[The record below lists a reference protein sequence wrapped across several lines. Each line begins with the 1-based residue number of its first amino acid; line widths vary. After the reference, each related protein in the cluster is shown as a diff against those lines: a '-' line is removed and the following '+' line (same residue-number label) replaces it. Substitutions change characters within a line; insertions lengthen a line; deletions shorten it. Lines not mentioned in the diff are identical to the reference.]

1 MRAISVLW
9 DDFQSKKDDLGLMSP
24 SMGQRK
30 SSKSQIRNWTS
41 DLQILH
47 SVALPLSH
55 RDSVV
60 SEAISTCMFICDTH
74 STECHDKQCQMHQM
88 CK

>member
-30 SSKSQIRNWTS
+30 SSKSQIRNADS
-41 DLQILH
+41 
-47 SVALPLSH
+47 ALCCSTTEPL
-55 RDSVV
+55 SVV